1 MTEKGLFIPVID
13 LFAGPGGLGEGFFS
27 LLNEQKN
34 RCFKT
39 VLSIEKDKF
48 AHNTLELRAFFRLFG
63 NNVPEEYY
71 KYLKGRITRENLF
84 DKYPEQA
91 LAAATQAWHA
101 ELGSESLPCEV
112 VDHRIDKALDGSNYW
127 VLIGGPPCQA
137 YSIIGRSRMKR
148 RDPEAFENDP
158 RHLLYREYLRILAV
172 HTPPLFIME
181 NVKGILSAKLDGD
194 NIFSKILS
202 DLQDPVSYLDEING
216 TGNSRK
222 HVTYRLYSLTEPIWF
237 LSGPSAFVVRMKH
250 YGIPQDRHRVIILG
264 VREDIIIKPE
274 LLAKSDEFVSS
285 HQVIGNMP
293 KLRSSLSRGDSS
305 GEAWSEVIKTIPKTS
320 WIQDKKIHP
329 ELREEIVLAANRIR
343 DSFPI
348 GGRFVRSYNKP
359 GYMTDWFVD
368 NNLRGVC
375 NHSSRSHMKDDIYRY
390 FFVSCFGRVY
400 NHTPLLKDFPTEL
413 LPHHFNVRAAIDER
427 NGLFSDRFR
436 VQLRNRPATTITS
449 HIAKDGHYFIHYDP
463 RQCRSLTVREAA
475 RIQTF
480 PDNYFF
486 EGPQTSQYQQVGNA
500 VPPLLANQ
508 IAHIVST
515 ILNEAEELTEQ
526 NLVED
531 KLLSA
536 NEPK

>member
-27 LLNEQKN
+27 LLDEQKN

-48 AHNTLELRAFFRLFG
+48 AHSTLELRAFFRLFG
-63 NNVPEEYY
+63 DNVPEEYY
-71 KYLKGRITRENLF
+71 RYMKGRITRENLF
-84 DKYPEQA
+84 DKYPQQA

-101 ELGSESLPCEV
+101 ELGSESLPYEV
-112 VDHRIDKALDGSNYW
+112 FDHRIDKALDGSNYW

-137 YSIIGRSRMKR
+137 YSIAGRSRMKGR
-148 RDPEAFENDP
+148 NLEAFENDP
-158 RHLLYREYLRILAV
+158 RHLLYREYLRILAA

-181 NVKGILSAKLDGD
+181 NVRGIISAKLDGD

-216 TGNSRK
+216 TGDSKK
-222 HVTYRLYSLTEPIWF
+222 HVIYRLYSLTEPTWA
-237 LSGPSAFVVRMKH
+237 LSGPSAFVVRMKY

-264 VREDIIIKPE
+264 VREDINIKPE
-274 LLAKSDEFVSS
+274 LLSKSCGFVSS

-305 GEAWSEVIKTIPKTS
+305 GEAWSEVIRKIPKTS

-329 ELREEIVLAANRIR
+329 ELRKEIISAANRIR
-343 DSFPI
+343 DSLST
-348 GGRFVRSYNKP
+348 GDRFVRSYNKP
-359 GYMTDWFVD
+359 RYMTDWFVD

-390 FFVSCFGRVY
+390 FFVSCFGRIY
-400 NHTPLLKDFPTEL
+400 NRTPLLKDFPTEL
-413 LPHHFNVRAAIDER
+413 LPHHFNVRAAINER

-436 VQLRNRPATTITS
+436 VQLRNTPATTITS
-449 HIAKDGHYFIHYDP
+449 HISKDGHYFIHFDP

-508 IAHIVST
+508 IAYIVYN
-515 ILNEAEELTEQ
+515 ILK
-526 NLVED
+526 
-531 KLLSA
+531 KL
-536 NEPK
+536 N